1 VANKK
6 DFITPRID
14 IKVPIELLGDACGIF
29 KKNKVQRTS
38 IVLKTIYN
46 TSGLKQEAFL
56 TIDEILYQC
65 GVNNV
70 EKCTLLV
77 LFYGGRQVQ
86 AHIEEKLPTLATV
99 MSELMSKESLEV
111 DGVKYTFKVTFGGT
125 P

>member
-29 KKNKVQRTS
+29 KENRVQGAS
-38 IVLKTIYN
+38 IILKIIYN
-46 TSGLKQEAFL
+46 TSGPEQEALL

-70 EKCTLLV
+70 EKCMLLV
-77 LFYGGRQVQ
+77 LF
-86 AHIEEKLPTLATV
+86 
-99 MSELMSKESLEV
+99 
-111 DGVKYTFKVTFGGT
+111 F
-125 P
+125 